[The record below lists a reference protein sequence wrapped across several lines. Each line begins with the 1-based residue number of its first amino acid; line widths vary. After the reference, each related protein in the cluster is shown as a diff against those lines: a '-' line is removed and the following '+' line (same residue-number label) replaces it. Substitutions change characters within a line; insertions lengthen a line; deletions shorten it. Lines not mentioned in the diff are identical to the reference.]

1 MSCWHLTV
9 ALRIPASALGFKYL
23 REWKEFLQKHEDDF
37 CWEEG
42 CFGESMC
49 DDYPGGLGWGTLE
62 FTDPEWQLDQ
72 RDPKHP
78 EIVPGP
84 FLDYYLRDDYPLS
97 PDDNSYGA
105 NDEASL
111 LDEDEKKEYLPE
123 YQKLF
128 PQFTLKDMDAV
139 RRCFFEWYD
148 GSGASYLYSDWDE
161 R

>member
-23 REWKEFLQKHEDDF
+23 RDDF

-84 FLDYYLRDDYPLS
+84 FLDYYLRDDYPLL
-97 PDDNSYGA
+97 PEYNSYGA
-105 NDEASL
+105 NDEIRI
-111 LDEDEKKEYLPE
+111 LDEDEKEKYLPE
-123 YQKLF
+123 YQALF
-128 PQFTLKDMDAV
+128 PQFTLKDMEKYMA
-139 RRCFFEWYD
+139 E
-148 GSGASYLYSDWDE
+148 
-161 R
+161 

>member
-42 CFGESMC
+42 CFCESMC

-62 FTDPEWQLDQ
+62 FTDPEW
-72 RDPKHP
+72 H
-78 EIVPGP
+78 
-84 FLDYYLRDDYPLS
+84 LDYYLRDDYPLL
-97 PDDNSYGA
+97 PEYNSYGA
-105 NDEASL
+105 NDEIRI
-111 LDEDEKKEYLPE
+111 LDEDEKEKYLPE
-123 YQKLF
+123 YQALF

-139 RRCFFEWYD
+139 RRCSFEWYD
-148 GSGASYLYSDWDE
+148 GSGASYFYSCWDDD
-161 R
+161 